1 MKIGDRIRRT
11 LPRGDVD
18 IKTIETQTQLEYYRT
33 LSPEVK
39 IEILPEISDSV
50 CLACEG

>member
-11 LPRGDVD
+11 ILKRDVD
-18 IKTIETQTQLEYYRT
+18 IKIIETQTQLEYYRT
-33 LSPEVK
+33 LPPEVE

-50 CLACEG
+50 CTSCEG